1 MEVLSRIP
9 DREQRLQ
16 VEATYWTWRLLGVFP
31 DGTSDAMKRLVAMV
45 DASDRGLC
53 DAVPA

>member
-31 DGTSDAMKRLVAMV
+31 DGTSDAMKRLVGIVHESCSRDLIA
-45 DASDRGLC
+45 A
-53 DAVPA
+53 